1 MASQLRKKLVYSID
15 TPYSSVQ
22 WPEVTFEDQD
32 TILEL
37 LCSVLTPLGQHR
49 QRHVKPSEGKRAT
62 KRKRKEEGAA
72 SKEPEKSERP
82 PLPEIAS
89 FVDVGLASITRN
101 LERLASTQRGS
112 EQGTEVAGTVTLPL
126 APYALIFVARSGQSS
141 AFNAQLPQMVAV
153 ASKAAAPAPA
163 PATRLVGYSKPC
175 AEKLSA
181 AVGIPRVSSIGIRVG
196 APMSRALVDYVQQH
210 VSPVNI
216 AWLDEAKDAVYR
228 PTQLKVDEKMMPAK
242 KSGKA

>member
-1 MASQLRKKLVYSID
+1 MANQLRLRSPLKIK
-15 TPYSSVQ
+15 TPFWNY
-22 WPEVTFEDQD
+22 FA
-32 TILEL
+32 
-37 LCSVLTPLGQHR
+37 
-49 QRHVKPSEGKRAT
+49 GKRAA

-72 SKEPEKSERP
+72 GKEVGKSERP

-101 LERLASTQRGS
+101 LERLAPTPQGS
-112 EQGTEVAGTVTLPL
+112 EPDTDSPSMAVVPP

-141 AFNAQLPQMVAV
+141 AFNCQLPQMVAV
-153 ASKAAAPAPA
+153 ASNNTAPA

-181 AVGIPRVSSIGIRVG
+181 AVGIPRVSSIGIRMG
-196 APMSRALVDYVQQH
+196 APMSKALVDYVQKN
-210 VSPVNI
+210 VSPIHV

-228 PTQLKVDEKMMPAK
+228 STQLKVEEKMIPAK

>member
-1 MASQLRKKLVYSID
+1 MANQLRKKLVHSVG
-15 TPYSSVQ
+15 TPFSAVQ
-22 WPEVTFEDQD
+22 WPEVAFEDQD
-32 TILEL
+32 AILEL
-37 LCSVLTPLGQHR
+37 LCSLLTPLGQHR
-49 QRHVKPSEGKRAT
+49 QRHVKPSEGKRAA

-72 SKEPEKSERP
+72 GKEPEKSERP

-101 LERLASTQRGS
+101 LERLASTQ
-112 EQGTEVAGTVTLPL
+112 QGLEPDTDGASTATVPP

-141 AFNAQLPQMVAV
+141 AFNCQLPQMVAV
-153 ASKAAAPAPA
+153 ASNTAASAS
-163 PATRLVGYSKPC
+163 ATRLVGYSKPC
-175 AEKLSA
+175 GEKLSA

-196 APMSRALVDYVQQH
+196 APMSKALVDYVQKH
-210 VSPVNI
+210 VSPIHV

-228 PTQLKVDEKMMPAK
+228 STQLKVEEKMVPAK

>member
-1 MASQLRKKLVYSID
+1 MANQLRKKLAYSVD
-15 TPYSSVQ
+15 TPFSTVQ
-22 WPEVTFEDQD
+22 WPEVTSEDQD
-32 TILEL
+32 AILEL
-37 LCSVLTPLGQHR
+37 LCSLLTPLGQYR
-49 QRHVKPSEGKRAT
+49 QRHVKPSEGKRAA

-72 SKEPEKSERP
+72 GKEAEKSERP

-101 LERLASTQRGS
+101 LERLAPTPQGS
-112 EQGTEVAGTVTLPL
+112 EPDTDSPSMAVVPP
-126 APYALIFVARSGQSS
+126 APYALIFIARSGQSS
-141 AFNAQLPQMVAV
+141 AFNCQLPQMVAV
-153 ASKAAAPAPA
+153 ASNNTAPA

-181 AVGIPRVSSIGIRVG
+181 AVGIPRVSSIGIRMG
-196 APMSRALVDYVQQH
+196 APMSKALVDYVQKN
-210 VSPVNI
+210 VSPIHV

-228 PTQLKVDEKMMPAK
+228 STQLKVEEKMIPAK

>member
-1 MASQLRKKLVYSID
+1 MANQLRKKLVYSVD
-15 TPYSSVQ
+15 TPFSTVQ
-22 WPEVTFEDQD
+22 WPEVIFEDQD
-32 TILEL
+32 AILEL
-37 LCSVLTPLGQHR
+37 LCSLLMPLGQHR
-49 QRHVKPSEGKRAT
+49 QRHIQPSEGKRAA

-72 SKEPEKSERP
+72 GKEPEKAERP

-101 LERLASTQRGS
+101 LERLASTQQGS
-112 EQGTEVAGTVTLPL
+112 EKDTKGSNAAAVPP

-141 AFNAQLPQMVAV
+141 AFNCQLPQMVAV
-153 ASKAAAPAPA
+153 ASNATAPA

-196 APMSRALVDYVQQH
+196 APMSKALVDYVQKH
-210 VSPVNI
+210 VSPVSV

-228 PTQLKVDEKMMPAK
+228 STQLKVEEKMLPAK